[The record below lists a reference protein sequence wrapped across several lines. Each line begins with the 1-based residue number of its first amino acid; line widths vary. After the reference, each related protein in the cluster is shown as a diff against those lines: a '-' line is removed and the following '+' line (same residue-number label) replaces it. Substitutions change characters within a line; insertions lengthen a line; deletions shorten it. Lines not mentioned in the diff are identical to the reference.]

1 MRVALPDTTEVPV
14 GIMNQDLFA
23 QRVARVESGIIV
35 RHKAKR
41 CCRLCDPVSGECR
54 HLCVPKSSRTISR

>member
-14 GIMNQDLFA
+14 GSVNQDLFT
-23 QRVARVESGIIV
+23 QPVAKVECGIIL

-41 CCRLCDPVSGECR
+41 CCRLCDPISGECR
-54 HLCVPKSSRTISR
+54 HLCVPKSRRRVGR